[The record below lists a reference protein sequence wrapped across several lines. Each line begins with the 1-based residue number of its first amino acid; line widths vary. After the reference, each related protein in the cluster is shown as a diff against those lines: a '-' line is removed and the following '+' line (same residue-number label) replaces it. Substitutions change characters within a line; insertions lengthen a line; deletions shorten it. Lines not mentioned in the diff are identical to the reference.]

1 MLVWGSSQIASIHD
15 IHNPKTEETTSEQL
29 LSEISVPIPNRNC
42 LVLWLVDLFV
52 WVWFGS
58 VWVCLGLYVPY
69 TLKTL
74 RVGWLVGW
82 LVGCLLYLSQLQ
94 GYSLVLHLPSGA
106 FPAGFLEPTWS
117 LQHTTRSQHG
127 PCKVGPKPNIFHFS
141 PRSLGFHD
149 PKFDYII
156 FFRWVGSTTNW
167 MFPKIVGKLPQII
180 HGLIGF
186 SMIFTIHFGGF
197 PPIFGNTH
205 MELWGPYK

>member
-74 RVGWLVGW
+74 RGGWLVGW
-82 LVGCLLYLSQLQ
+82 LVRWFTCLSSKATALFFTFQVVPFQQ
-94 GYSLVLHLPSGA
+94 G
-106 FPAGFLEPTWS
+106 FW
-117 LQHTTRSQHG
+117 SQHG

-167 MFPKIVGKLPQII
+167 VFPKIVGKLPPNHPWINRVFHDFHHPFWGKI
-180 HGLIGF
+180 PYFWKHPHGVMG
-186 SMIFTIHFGGF
+186 S
-197 PPIFGNTH
+197 P
-205 MELWGPYK
+205 